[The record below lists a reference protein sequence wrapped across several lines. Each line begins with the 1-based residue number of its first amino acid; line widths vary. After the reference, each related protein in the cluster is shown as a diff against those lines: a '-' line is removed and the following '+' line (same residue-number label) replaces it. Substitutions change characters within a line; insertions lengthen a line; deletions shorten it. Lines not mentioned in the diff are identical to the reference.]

1 MAKIVLDVDL
11 SQVQDGSIL
20 VYNIKSKHLV
30 ATNKSAFLNDLYSK
44 INRQQQEIEVLKAE
58 KNILEAELE
67 SLRNKVN
74 DLVVIFEYTIKEY
87 LGNE

>member
-20 VYNIKSKHLV
+20 VYNNKSKHLV
-30 ATNKSAFLNDLYSK
+30 AINKSAFLNDLYSK
-44 INRQQQEIEVLKAE
+44 INRQQQEIELLRAE

-74 DLVVIFEYTIKEY
+74 DLVVIFENTIKEY

>member
-1 MAKIVLDVDL
+1 MAKIVLDADL

-44 INRQQQEIEVLKAE
+44 INRQQQEIE
-58 KNILEAELE
+58 
-67 SLRNKVN
+67 
-74 DLVVIFEYTIKEY
+74 D
-87 LGNE
+87 